1 MIYQLKQ
8 AIGST
13 WEDVQSLDWD
23 GWYPL
28 LEVRRAELLVVGLI
42 EADREDLSDLVPIAY
57 RNGEACACLAGDQD
71 GFMLASEYR
80 KFFDQQT
87 GGEQ

>member
-1 MIYQLKQ
+1 VIYQLKQ

-13 WEDVQSLDWD
+13 WEDVKNLDWD

-42 EADREDLSDLVPIAY
+42 EADREDLSDLVPISY
-57 RNGEACACLAGDQD
+57 RDGGAFACEAGDQD

>member
-1 MIYQLKQ
+1 MSDRLQNT
-8 AIGST
+8 IGSL
-13 WEDVQSLDWD
+13 WEDVQVLEWS
-23 GWYPL
+23 GYFPL
-28 LEVRRAELLVVGLI
+28 FEVIQAEIIVVGLI

-87 GGEQ
+87 GGSR